1 MPREIPEGLQVQLG
15 IERRNNMKSET
26 MKALRESAMVTL
38 AKGADIAFK
47 TAAVVLTLKFMGIL
61 Q

>member
-1 MPREIPEGLQVQLG
+1 M
-15 IERRNNMKSET
+15 NDET
-26 MKALRESAMVTL
+26 MKAVRDSIIGTL
-38 AKGADIAFK
+38 ATGADIAFK